1 MTTAETGQRRASETG
16 PRSAGE
22 TGQRSASETGPRS
35 AARAGRRPHRPDPWR
50 TAFFGVLVLAI
61 LAGAAW
67 ALLGSSLLVV
77 RNEEVT
83 GNRLVPAT
91 EVLAAARI
99 RLGTPL
105 ASVNTAAAAHRVE
118 RIAQVLTAT
127 VSRSWPDTIV
137 IAVRER
143 TPALAVA
150 RAGQFA
156 LVDAYGVTVRWSA
169 RKPAGMP
176 LLTAP
181 AGSLRGSAGVRAAV
195 TVLRQLPGRLRAMVV
210 AVAAPAADAVT
221 LTLRGGITVVWGG
234 PSQAAAK
241 AAELAVLLRTGARY
255 YDLSDPQTAVTQ
267 K

>member
-1 MTTAETGQRRASETG
+1 MTTETGTTETGQRGAAAAVRRA
-16 PRSAGE
+16 
-22 TGQRSASETGPRS
+22 
-35 AARAGRRPHRPDPWR
+35 PHRPDPWR

-77 RNEEVT
+77 RHEEVY
-83 GNRLVPAT
+83 GNRLVPAA

-99 RLGTPL
+99 RPGTPL
-105 ASVNTAAAAHRVE
+105 ASVNTAAAAQRVE
-118 RIAQVLTAT
+118 QIAQVLTAT
-127 VSRSWPDTIV
+127 VSRSWPNTIV
-137 IAVRER
+137 ITVRER

-150 RAGQFA
+150 SAGRFA

-176 LLTAP
+176 LFTAP

-195 TVLRQLPGRLRAMVV
+195 TVLRQLPRRLRGMVV
-210 AVAAPAADAVT
+210 TMAAPAADAVT
-221 LTLRGGITVVWGG
+221 FTLRGGITVVWGG
-234 PSQAAAK
+234 PDQAAAK
-241 AAELAVLLRTGARY
+241 ASELAVLLRTRARY

-267 K
+267 